1 MAVRLVEEF
10 CELYAGA
17 FYESSQGR
25 RRKAR
30 RSAGTEEV
38 EPEAHDASIGRMQS
52 MNDPYRKQ

>member
-17 FYESSQGR
+17 FYESSRGR

-38 EPEAHDASIGRMQS
+38 EPAARDASIGRMQS

>member
-1 MAVRLVEEF
+1 MAVRSVEEF
-10 CELYAGA
+10 CGLYANA

-38 EPEAHDASIGRMQS
+38 EPEARDASIGRMQS
-52 MNDPYRKQ
+52 MKVPYRK